1 VRVLEEHEHEAE
13 PNDVKPLVVEVEEE
27 ERIHAGIITAEG
39 KRRKQSVASPEAER
53 PSLSSL
59 VARMRL

>member
-1 VRVLEEHEHEAE
+1 VRVLEEHEHDAE
-13 PNDVKPLVVEVEEE
+13 LKDVKPLVVLEEE

-59 VARMRL
+59 VAKMRL